1 MPMERDAV
9 RPYSHLPLAS
19 KLQDTA
25 QCGRQVACRFP
36 ILITEMAMYPRTR
49 QLSLSYLL
57 LTLLTANPCAGC
69 LLAATEAQP
78 ASKTGLT
85 TLQEP
90 PIARQTAY
98 ARLPTYFES
107 NLGQFDPRV
116 RFASRTRGVHVFLT
130 DSNVVLVA
138 SSGTT
143 GKQRAAHSVTITAA
157 NGNTDAP
164 ITGLD
169 ELPGK
174 VHYFYG
180 STPDHWQ
187 TDVPIYERVKYADIY
202 PGIDLLFR
210 GDGQQLEFDF
220 VLAPGADPEWIA
232 LAITGPDV
240 FRIDA
245 SGDTLLDLGVD
256 RLRLHKPR
264 IYQRYGEEIRD
275 IPGAFRLDSNGNLR
289 FQVAAYD
296 RSLPLVIDPVVSY
309 STYLGGGST
318 GDENMGTA
326 IAVHPGG
333 SAYITGYTTTANFPV
348 TPGVFQPEDGT
359 IASSTSNFD
368 GFVARISADGKNL
381 VYASYLAGEGQDIPM
396 AIAVDS
402 TGNAYVT
409 GKTQSD
415 DFPVTSGAFQV
426 NNCGSCAF
434 LTKISPDGSAIVY
447 STYLGTTLTE
457 GRGIAVDAS
466 SNAYLMGNTSSN
478 NFPATAGVVQ
488 PNRAGSFDAFVTKFN
503 STGTALLYSTHLG
516 GTKNELLSSLTGDIA
531 IDVQG
536 NAYVTGQTDS
546 GDFPTVNALQP
557 DFGSDQTQAD
567 AFVAKINPTGSALLY
582 STYLGGSEDDAGQ
595 GIDID
600 DEGNAYVVGRT
611 NSTDFPVNNA
621 LQPINAGGIGLFAEA
636 FISRIST
643 DGSSLLYST
652 YLGGSGSDEAY
663 GVQVN
668 ADHQAHIVGKSLS
681 SDFPTLSAV
690 EGQPVSSSAVFV
702 SKLLADGSGFVY
714 STRFGGGVARG
725 MGIALDGAGYAYI
738 TGSTI
743 ADDFPVVNAVQPGA
757 GDASENAFITKL
769 SDPPTLP
776 TTPVDLSGTVK
787 AVDGTELCAM
797 VLASG
802 KFMFSCNPVGE
813 LLLTGLPREKD
824 GTVKRQVYADGFF
837 PRIDILTGSSTA
849 GVFMTRSGACPG
861 YNMPYNRAVVPGSAG
876 KRINIAGKVLLQNS
890 QTPICSMVLANGQFM
905 FTCDGSGNYALNIPL
920 DRNGQFKLQVYA
932 DGFAPTIQ
940 TFDEYQAKNDVR
952 MARATECQMP

>member
-1 MPMERDAV
+1 
-9 RPYSHLPLAS
+9 
-19 KLQDTA
+19 
-25 QCGRQVACRFP
+25 
-36 ILITEMAMYPRTR
+36 MYPRIR
-49 QLSLSYLL
+49 HLSLSYLL
-57 LTLLTANPCAGC
+57 TTLLTAIPSAGC
-69 LLAATEAQP
+69 LLAATELQPEPMPGMTALP
-78 ASKTGLT
+78 ASTDL
-85 TLQEP
+85 
-90 PIARQTAY
+90 RQAAY
-98 ARLPTYFES
+98 AHLPAFFEP

-116 RFASRTRGVHVFLT
+116 QFASRADRVNVFLT
-130 DSNVVLVA
+130 DRGVVLVVN
-138 SSGTT
+138 SGAP
-143 GKQRAAHSVTITAA
+143 GKQRITRSVAITAV
-157 NGNTDAP
+157 NGNRKAH
-164 ITGLD
+164 ISGLK

-174 VHYFYG
+174 VNYFYG
-180 STPDHWQ
+180 KTPEHWH
-187 TDVPIYERVKYADIY
+187 TEVPTYARVKYADIY

-210 GDGQQLEFDF
+210 GDGHQLEFDF
-220 VLAPGADPEWIA
+220 VLEPGADPESIT
-232 LAITGPDV
+232 LAVTGQDV
-240 FRIDA
+240 LRIDA
-245 SGDTLLDLGVD
+245 SGNTLLDLGED
-256 RLRLHKPR
+256 NLRLHKPR
-264 IYQRYGEEIRD
+264 IYQGSGAETRN
-275 IPGAFRLDSNGNLR
+275 IPGAFYLDSSGNLR

-381 VYASYLAGEGQDIPM
+381 IYASYLAGEGQDIPL

-415 DFPVTSGAFQV
+415 DFPVSNGAYQV
-426 NNCGSCAF
+426 SNCGSCAF
-434 LTKISPDGSAIVY
+434 LTKISPDGTAIVF

-457 GRGIAVDAS
+457 ARGIAVDAS

-478 NFPATAGVVQ
+478 SFPTTAGVLQ
-488 PNRAGSFDAFVTKFN
+488 QNRMGSFDAFVTKFN
-503 STGTALLYSTHLG
+503 STGTALLYSTLLG
-516 GTKNELLSSLTGDIA
+516 GTKSELLSSLTGDIA
-531 IDVQG
+531 IDLQG
-536 NAYVTGQTDS
+536 NAYITGQTDS

-557 DFGSDQTQAD
+557 VFGSDQTQAD
-567 AFVAKINPTGSALLY
+567 AFVAKINPTASALLY

-600 DEGNAYVVGRT
+600 DEGNAYVTGRT

-636 FISRIST
+636 FISKISA
-643 DGSSLLYST
+643 DGSSLVYST

-681 SDFPTLSAV
+681 SDFPTLSPV
-690 EGQPVSSSAVFV
+690 EVQPVSSSAVFV

-725 MGIALDGAGYAYI
+725 MDIALDGAGYAYI
-738 TGSTI
+738 AGSTA
-743 ADDFPVVNAVQPGA
+743 ADDFPVINAIQPGA

-769 SDPPTLP
+769 ADPPTLP

-787 AVDGTELCAM
+787 AVDGTEICAM

-802 KFMFSCNPVGE
+802 KFMFSCNPIGE
-813 LLLTGLPREKD
+813 LLLTGLPREKN

-837 PRIDILTGSSTA
+837 PKIDILTGSTSA
-849 GVFMTRSGACPG
+849 AVFMTRSGACPS
-861 YNMPYNRAVVPGSAG
+861 YNMPYDQAVVPGSAG
-876 KRINIAGKVLLQNS
+876 KRINISGKVLLQNS
-890 QTPICSMVLANGQFM
+890 QTPICAMVLANGQFM
-905 FTCDGSGNYALNIPL
+905 FTCDGTGSYALNIPL
-920 DRNGQFKLQVYA
+920 DSNGQFKLQVYA

-940 TFDEYQAKNDVR
+940 VFDEFQTMNNVR
-952 MARATECQMP
+952 MARAAECQ